1 MSEGIVVSV
10 EAEVQ
15 KIETAVENIFHHT
28 EEAVV
33 TDVHTAEADVKI
45 AEVKV
50 ETVAKEAFD
59 AVVADV
65 AKLRSNF
72 DAFVARIEK
81 HNTSGTP
88 FPIK

>member
-1 MSEGIVVSV
+1 MSEGIVASV
-10 EAEVQ
+10 EAEFQ
-15 KIETAVENIFHHT
+15 KIETAVENVFHHT

-33 TDVHTAEADVKI
+33 TDVHTAEADVKT

-59 AVVADV
+59 AVAAEVKQLRAD
-65 AKLRSNF
+65 LDSL
-72 DAFVARIEK
+72 VARIEK

-88 FPIK
+88 FPVK

>member
-1 MSEGIVVSV
+1 MSLIASV
-10 EAEVQ
+10 ENEVQ
-15 KIETAVENIFHHT
+15 KIEGEVVAEVQKLVGAADDFAGTHVAVPVEN
-28 EEAVV
+28 AV
-33 TDVHTAEADVKI
+33 HA
-45 AEVKV
+45 V

-65 AKLRSNF
+65 AKLRSDF